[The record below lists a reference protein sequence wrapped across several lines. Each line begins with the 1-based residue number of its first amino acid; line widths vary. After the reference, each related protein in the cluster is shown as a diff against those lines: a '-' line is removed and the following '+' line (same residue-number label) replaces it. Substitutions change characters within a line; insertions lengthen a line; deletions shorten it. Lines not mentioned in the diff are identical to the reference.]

1 MRQLF
6 GQVRVTAH
14 TEVVS
19 FLSDLQDNGAL
30 HHIEESLGGGG
41 GQFALRLELSSV
53 FGKRRAKRGA
63 NVHDGGGILHAG
75 QSGAHKGGGSEKQ
88 VVAVTRAARLDDVL
102 HGTGLAEIRAWR

>member
-14 TEVVS
+14 AEVVS
-19 FLSDLQDNGAL
+19 FLSDFQDNGAL

-41 GQFALRLELSSV
+41 GQFALRLQLGGV

-63 NVHDGGGILHAG
+63 NVNDRGGILHAG
-75 QSGAHKGGGSEKQ
+75 QGGAHKGVGSEKQ
-88 VVAVTRAARLDDVL
+88 VVALTRAARL
-102 HGTGLAEIRAWR
+102 T